1 MRVHFIAIGGAV
13 MHNLAMALHYKG
25 FEVSGSDDAIYE
37 PAHSRLKKLGI
48 LPEEEGWFPSK
59 ITSTIDAVI
68 LGMHAKPNNPE
79 LIKAQELGLKIYSF
93 PEYLYEQTKNKKR
106 IVIAGSHGK
115 TTITS
120 MVLFVLNYYGK
131 KIDYMVGAQI
141 EGFDTMVGLLEES
154 EIAIFEG
161 DEYLTSPLDL
171 RPKFMHYKPHI
182 ACITGIEWDHINV
195 FPTWQNYVHQ
205 YELLLGEVEKMNGKI
220 FLFMQDE
227 HIRQLAEKTKA
238 NYIFY
243 DTPKYEVVNE
253 KFIVETDTQKY
264 TLRIFGKHN
273 MQNVKVAQL
282 LCAEVG
288 IAITDFYTAIQHF
301 GGAAKRLE
309 TIKRTNEATIYRD
322 FAHAPSKVRATVQA
336 LVELHN
342 DKKIIAFF
350 ELHTF
355 SSLNKNFIEQ
365 YKNTLQ
371 LADTAYVYYSIDSVK
386 SKNMEL
392 MSNSFIADKFGIE
405 EHQIINTKSAIEQTI
420 KNNIKS
426 ENVVLLMSSGT
437 FDNFDFASLK

>member
-13 MHNLAMALHYKG
+13 MHNLAMALHHKG

-37 PAHSRLKKLGI
+37 PARGRLKKLGI
-48 LPEEEGWFPSK
+48 LPEEDGWFPSK
-59 ITSTIDAVI
+59 IIKTIDAVI

-106 IVIAGSHGK
+106 LVIAGSHGK

-131 KIDYMVGAQI
+131 KFDYMVGAQI
-141 EGFDTMVGLLEES
+141 EGFDTMVGLQQES

-195 FPTWQNYVHQ
+195 FPTWEKYLHQ

-220 FLFMQDE
+220 FLYKQDE
-227 HIRQLAEKTKA
+227 HIRELAEKTNA

-253 KFIVETDTQKY
+253 NFIIDIENKKY
-264 TLRIFGKHN
+264 PLRIFGKHN
-273 MQNVKVAQL
+273 MQNVQVAQL

-288 IAITDFYTAIQHF
+288 VSVTDFYTAIQHF

-309 TIKRTNEATIYRD
+309 TIKRTSEATIYRD

-336 LVELHN
+336 VAELHSE
-342 DKKIIAFF
+342 KKIIAFF

-365 YKNTLQ
+365 YENTLQ
-371 LADTAYVYYSIDSVK
+371 LADSAYVYYSIDSVK

-392 MSNSFIADKFGIE
+392 MSNSYIADKFGIE
-405 EHQIINTKSAIEQTI
+405 EHQVINTKSAIDQAI
-420 KNNIKS
+420 KSNIKS

-437 FDNFDFASLK
+437 FDNFDIASLK